1 MQVFKANKLLLGVSA
16 IVLTLGSV
24 AAYKA
29 QSADAAVSEGAGAP
43 PPPEVATTVI
53 SEESIQLWKDF
64 SGRLQAV
71 DFVEI
76 RPEVSGKLQE
86 IRFKDGQKVAKG
98 DVLFVIDEAPY
109 KAAVEKAQADYQV
122 AKSQYDLARKNL
134 DRADD
139 LVKTEAISKKIFDER
154 QSASVA
160 AKSSM
165 DAALAQLTDAKINLD
180 RAYVKAPI
188 SGRIS
193 RAEITQGNLVQA
205 SAAPILTTIV
215 SDEGI
220 YADFDVDE
228 ETYLSNVYKNA
239 PDSESQTKIPVEMV
253 LKSGSGATYTG
264 VIESFDNHIDPK
276 SGTIRVR
283 ALFKNKDQSLLPGMF
298 VNVRLGGSGN
308 DNVMMISEKAIGT
321 DQDRKFVYV
330 VGADHKVAYRE
341 IKTGN
346 SVNGKR
352 VVTEGLKKGD
362 MVITE
367 GIVKIRPD
375 MVVTP
380 KPETVASAEQASE
393 KSAEPAAAEPQA
405 PEAVPATEPA
415 SAESTQAEPSAN

>member
-1 MQVFKANKLLLGVSA
+1 MKPFKTNKLLLGVSA

-24 AAYKA
+24 AVYKA
-29 QSADAAVSEGAGAP
+29 QSADAAVGADAAA
-43 PPPEVATTVI
+43 PPPEVVTVTI
-53 SEESIQLWKDF
+53 QQENIQLWKEF

-71 DFVEI
+71 DYVEI

-98 DVLFVIDEAPY
+98 DILFVIDAAPY
-109 KAAVEKAQADYQV
+109 TAAVEKAQADFQV
-122 AKSQYDLARKNL
+122 AKSQYALAQKNL
-134 DRADD
+134 ERADD

-154 QSASVA
+154 QSAALVS
-160 AKSSM
+160 KSMM
-165 DAALAQLTDAKINLD
+165 DATQAQLNDAKINLD

-205 SAAPILTTIV
+205 SSAPILTTIV

-228 ETYLSNVYKNA
+228 ETYLSTIYKNA
-239 PDSESQTKIPVEMV
+239 PDTESQTKIPVEMV
-253 LKSGSGATYTG
+253 LKSGSGASYTG
-264 VIESFDNHIDPK
+264 MIESFDNHIDPK

-283 ALFKNKDQSLLPGMF
+283 ALFENKDQSLLPGMF
-298 VNVRLGGSGN
+298 VNVRLGGSGKG
-308 DNVMMISEKAIGT
+308 DVMMISEKAIGT

-330 VGADHKVAYRE
+330 VGEDHKVAYRE

-346 SVNGKR
+346 SIDGKR
-352 VVTEGLKKGD
+352 VVTDGLKAGD

-367 GIVKIRPD
+367 GIMKIRPD

-380 KPETVASAEQASE
+380 KPETV
-393 KSAEPAAAEPQA
+393 
-405 PEAVPATEPA
+405 VTATPV
-415 SAESTQAEPSAN
+415 EPSAKQ

>member
-1 MQVFKANKLLLGVSA
+1 MKIFKANKLLLGVSA

-29 QSADAAVSEGAGAP
+29 QSADAPVGAEAGMP
-43 PPPEVATTVI
+43 PPPEVATVTI
-53 SEESIQLWKDF
+53 EQENIQLWKEF

-71 DFVEI
+71 DYVEI

-86 IRFKDGQKVAKG
+86 IRFKDGQKVNKG
-98 DVLFVIDEAPY
+98 DVLFVIDAAPY
-109 KAAVEKAQADYQV
+109 TASVEKAQAGYAV
-122 AKSQYDLARKNL
+122 AKSQYALAQKNL
-134 DRADD
+134 ERADD
-139 LVKTEAISKKIFDER
+139 LVKTEAISKKIYDER
-154 QSASVA
+154 KSAALV
-160 AKSSM
+160 AKSVM
-165 DAALAQLTDAKINLD
+165 DAAQAQLNDAQINLD

-205 SAAPILTTIV
+205 SAAPVLTTIV
-215 SDEGI
+215 SDAGI

-228 ETYLSNVYKNA
+228 ETYLSNIYKNA

-264 VIESFDNHIDPK
+264 VIESFDNKIDPK

-283 ALFKNKDQSLLPGMF
+283 AFFENKDQSLLPGMF
-298 VNVRLGGSGN
+298 VNVRLGGTGN
-308 DNVMMISEKAIGT
+308 GEVMMISEKAIGT

-346 SVNGKR
+346 SIDGKR
-352 VVTEGLKKGD
+352 VVIDGLKAGD

-367 GIVKIRPD
+367 GIMKIRPD
-375 MVVTP
+375 MAVTP
-380 KPETVASAEQASE
+380 KPEAVASA
-393 KSAEPAAAEPQA
+393 A
-405 PEAVPATEPA
+405 P
-415 SAESTQAEPSAN
+415 AEPSAKQ